1 MNIISDDAKQS
12 VSLGGID
19 NWQTLQSTI
28 RYHLSSSRSQL
39 SHVFSFLDSG
49 RIASSDCLAAA
60 REFNL
65 VRDAL
70 SQIPPSEVIYDEKDP
85 NMQPP
90 WGDQISPV
98 ITSCANYFTSGDGD
112 DLLAEIVR
120 VFTYAAYA
128 DTDVTI
134 V

>member
-1 MNIISDDAKQS
+1 MNIVSGDAKQN
-12 VSLGGID
+12 VSLGGAD
-19 NWQTLQSTI
+19 TWTALQSTI
-28 RYHLSSSRSQL
+28 RYHLSASRSQL
-39 SHVFSFLDSG
+39 SLVFSFLDSG
-49 RIASSDCLAAA
+49 HIASSDCLAAA